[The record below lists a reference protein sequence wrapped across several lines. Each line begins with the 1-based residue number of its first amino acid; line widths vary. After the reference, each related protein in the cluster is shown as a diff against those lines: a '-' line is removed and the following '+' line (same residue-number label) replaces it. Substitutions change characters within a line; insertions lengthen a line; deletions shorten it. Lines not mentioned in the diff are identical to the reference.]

1 MRLVRTVNA
10 ETLNLL
16 KRWEGLVLYAYDD
29 ADGSTPKKRIMPG
42 DTVRGVLTIGW
53 GHTATV
59 RPGMEITEAEAHNLF
74 LKDLA
79 PCERAVERAI
89 TVPLTDGQFGALV
102 SFVFNLGTSMRPG
115 APLFNI
121 AKTLNTGD
129 YAGAIRRMQLYNKT
143 RDRKTGRL
151 VLSEGLVNRRQAEAG
166 LWARGSQVAG
176 RTQVAEAGTNLKE
189 AATTNTGVGAAAV
202 AASVATA
209 APAIA
214 ALQGLDW
221 RVAVTL
227 VVVAAVAYGA
237 VLLWRTKR
245 G

>member
-1 MRLVRTVNA
+1 MKIVRTVNA

-29 ADGSTPKKRIMPG
+29 ADPSTPKKRIMPG
-42 DTVRGVLTIGW
+42 DPVKGVLTIGW

-115 APLFNI
+115 APLFNV

-129 YAGAIRRMQLYNKT
+129 YAGAIQRMQLYNKV
-143 RDRKTGRL
+143 RVGGRL
-151 VLSEGLVNRRQAEAG
+151 VVSPGLVNRRQAEAG

-176 RTQVAEAGTNLKE
+176 RTVAAEAGTNLKE
-189 AATTNTGVGAAAV
+189 AATTSTGVGAAAV

-209 APAIA
+209 TPAIA